1 MKKNIIIIAVV
12 SFIAGFATSCYISKK
27 LDEVEDFDEDC
38 FDEDYDGPCPCCGY
52 CESEG
57 DAISPKPE
65 AKAGETKAEAKAEET
80 KAEAKAEETKAEAKA
95 EETKA
100 EAKAEETKAEA
111 KAEES
116 KVEDEKA

>member
-1 MKKNIIIIAVV
+1 MKKNIIIAVI

-27 LDEVEDFDEDC
+27 LDEVEDFDADC

-57 DAISPKPE
+57 EAISPKPE
-65 AKAGETKAEAKAEET
+65 AKAKEAKAKAEEAKAEET
-80 KAEAKAEETKAEAKA
+80 KVEEAKAGEAKAEEA
-95 EETKA
+95 
-100 EAKAEETKAEA
+100 
-111 KAEES
+111 